1 MNTCKTFRACSY
13 LLYMFLA
20 SSVGY
25 YRYVRR
31 LPSFASLVGG
41 SFEVHEHPPASPTP
55 SGLRITKLCLQTIV
69 FVSVL
74 SCLKCAS
81 CFRARGAHA
90 TRTPPCSTRL
100 PRVQTA
106 ATSALSDCHRR
117 DHTPPSCRSP
127 LRLSLCRRL
136 GLLQDQ
142 LAPCSCTPPATLL
155 CAPLEIPLLDRP
167 QPTLSAL
174 RRYSGDDAR
183 SRHFLGLVAGQA
195 VTALAA

>member
-1 MNTCKTFRACSY
+1 MNKTFRACSY
-13 LLYMFLA
+13 LHVSCVLGR
-20 SSVGY
+20 V
-25 YRYVRR
+25 
-31 LPSFASLVGG
+31 LPLSCDDCRPSLVGG
-41 SFEVHEHPPASPTP
+41 SFEVHDPPASPTP
-55 SGLRITKLCLQTIV
+55 SGNLPSGLRNTKLVFMTIV

-106 ATSALSDCHRR
+106 ATSALSPPRSHPPLSLAPQAQSLPTPRSPPGPARSMFMYTSRHPALCTSR
-117 DHTPPSCRSP
+117 DPPSRS
-127 LRLSLCRRL
+127 SST
-136 GLLQDQ
+136 
-142 LAPCSCTPPATLL
+142 AY
-155 CAPLEIPLLDRP
+155 
-167 QPTLSAL
+167 TLSAL